1 MARFVCA
8 EKPGNADVL
17 QVRDRPTPTPGPGEV
32 LIEQTAI
39 GLNFIDI
46 YQTSGIYPFPENELF
61 VPGNEAAG
69 RVMACGEGV
78 TGFAEGDRV
87 GYPMVVGAYAEER
100 IIPAAKL
107 VRLPDNVS
115 DEVAAASMLK
125 GMTVE
130 YLVNRS
136 AHLSEGDV
144 VLFYAAAGG
153 VGLIAGQWLKH
164 KGVTVIGTAG
174 SAEKVTL
181 AKQAGYDHVINYSE
195 ENFVDA
201 VMDYT
206 NGTGVKVVYD
216 SVGKDTY
223 PHSLKVL
230 QNYGLL
236 VSFGQSS
243 GLASDFKISDLAP
256 HGSLYLQ
263 RPTLGTYIA
272 TAERLADVSANLFD
286 MLANDHLSIS
296 INQRYDL
303 ADAAAAF
310 EALTSRKTTGATI
323 FTTGR

>member
-1 MARFVCA
+1 
-8 EKPGNADVL
+8 
-17 QVRDRPTPTPGPGEV
+17 
-32 LIEQTAI
+32 
-39 GLNFIDI
+39 
-46 YQTSGIYPFPENELF
+46 
-61 VPGNEAAG
+61 
-69 RVMACGEGV
+69 
-78 TGFAEGDRV
+78 
-87 GYPMVVGAYAEER
+87 
-100 IIPAAKL
+100 
-107 VRLPDNVS
+107 
-115 DEVAAASMLK
+115 EVAAASMLK

-144 VLFYAAAGG
+144 VLFHAAAGG

>member
-107 VRLPDNVS
+107 VHLPENVS

-144 VLFYAAAGG
+144 VLFHAAAGG

-201 VMDYT
+201 VTDYT

-286 MLANDHLSIS
+286 MLANEHLSIS
-296 INQRYDL
+296 INQRFDL
-303 ADAAAAF
+303 ADASVAF

>member
-17 QVRDRPTPTPGPGEV
+17 QVRNRPTPTPGPGEV

-144 VLFYAAAGG
+144 VLFHAAAGG

-296 INQRYDL
+296 INQV
-303 ADAAAAF
+303 
-310 EALTSRKTTGATI
+310 TT
-323 FTTGR
+323 

>member
-144 VLFYAAAGG
+144 VLFHAAAGG

-174 SAEKVTL
+174 SAEKVIL

>member
-1 MARFVCA
+1 MARFVCP

-17 QVRDRPTPTPGPGEV
+17 QVRNRPTPTPGPGEV

-69 RVMACGEGV
+69 RVMACGQGV

-136 AHLSEGDV
+136 ARLSEGDV
-144 VLFYAAAGG
+144 VLFHAAAGG

>member
-17 QVRDRPTPTPGPGEV
+17 QVRNRPTPTPGPGEV

-144 VLFYAAAGG
+144 VLFHAAAGG

-243 GLASDFKISDLAP
+243 GLASCL
-256 HGSLYLQ
+256 LY
-263 RPTLGTYIA
+263 
-272 TAERLADVSANLFD
+272 
-286 MLANDHLSIS
+286 
-296 INQRYDL
+296 
-303 ADAAAAF
+303 
-310 EALTSRKTTGATI
+310 TSPSPRDRG
-323 FTTGR
+323 

>member
-17 QVRDRPTPTPGPGEV
+17 QVRDRPTPTPGLGEV

-69 RVMACGEGV
+69 RVMACGAGV

-107 VRLPDNVS
+107 VRLPDNVL

-144 VLFYAAAGG
+144 VLFHAAAGG

-174 SAEKVTL
+174 SAKKVTL

>member
-1 MARFVCA
+1 
-8 EKPGNADVL
+8 VL

-39 GLNFIDI
+39 CLNFIDI

-144 VLFYAAAGG
+144 VLFHAAAGG

>member
-17 QVRDRPTPTPGPGEV
+17 QVRNRPTPTPGPGEV

-115 DEVAAASMLK
+115 DEVASASMLK

-144 VLFYAAAGG
+144 VLFHAAAGG

-296 INQRYDL
+296 INTVGIN
-303 ADAAAAF
+303 F
-310 EALTSRKTTGATI
+310 
-323 FTTGR
+323 

>member
-17 QVRDRPTPTPGPGEV
+17 QVRNRPTPTPGPGEV

-144 VLFYAAAGG
+144 VLFHAAAGG

-303 ADAAAAF
+303 ADATAAF

>member
-69 RVMACGEGV
+69 RVIACGEGV

-107 VRLPDNVS
+107 VHLPDNVS

-136 AHLSEGDV
+136 AHLSEGDT
-144 VLFYAAAGG
+144 VLFHAAAGG

-174 SAEKVTL
+174 SVEKVTL
-181 AKQAGYDHVINYSE
+181 AKQAGYDHVVNYSE
-195 ENFVDA
+195 ESFVDA

-206 NGTGVKVVYD
+206 SGKGVNVVYD

-272 TAERLADVSANLFD
+272 TAKRLADVSSNLFD
-286 MLANDHLSIS
+286 MLAHNHLSIS

-303 ADAAAAF
+303 ADAATAF

>member
-8 EKPGNADVL
+8 EKPGNEDVL

-144 VLFYAAAGG
+144 VLFHAAAGG

-174 SAEKVTL
+174 SAEKVIL

>member
-17 QVRDRPTPTPGPGEV
+17 QVRNRPTPTPGPGEV

-144 VLFYAAAGG
+144 VLFHAAAGG

-230 QNYGLL
+230 RNYGLL

>member
-17 QVRDRPTPTPGPGEV
+17 QVRNRPTPTPGPGEV

-144 VLFYAAAGG
+144 VLFHAAAGG

-181 AKQAGYDHVINYSE
+181 AKLAGYDHVINYSE

>member
-144 VLFYAAAGG
+144 VLFHAAAGG

-174 SAEKVTL
+174 SAEKVNL

>member
-17 QVRDRPTPTPGPGEV
+17 QVRNRPTPTPGPGEV

-69 RVMACGEGV
+69 RVIAFGEGV

-144 VLFYAAAGG
+144 VLFHAAAGG

>member
-17 QVRDRPTPTPGPGEV
+17 KVRDRPTPTPGPGEV

-144 VLFYAAAGG
+144 VLFHAAAGG

>member
-144 VLFYAAAGG
+144 VLFHAAAGG

-230 QNYGLL
+230 RNYGLL

>member
-17 QVRDRPTPTPGPGEV
+17 QVRNRPTPTPGPGEV

-46 YQTSGIYPFPENELF
+46 YQTSGIYPFPENDLF
-61 VPGNEAAG
+61 VPCNEAAG

-144 VLFYAAAGG
+144 VLFHAAAGG

>member
-69 RVMACGEGV
+69 RIMACGEGV

-144 VLFYAAAGG
+144 VLFHAAAGG

-174 SAEKVTL
+174 SAEKVIL

>member
-125 GMTVE
+125 GMKVE

-136 AHLSEGDV
+136 AHLFEGDV
-144 VLFYAAAGG
+144 VLFHAAAGG

-323 FTTGR
+323 FTTSR

>member
-17 QVRDRPTPTPGPGEV
+17 QVRNRPTPTPGPGEV

-144 VLFYAAAGG
+144 VLFHAAAGG

-174 SAEKVTL
+174 SAEKVIL